1 MLMSVIRNIMELIVE
16 GKKRETIGEPL
27 YKKVG
32 RDGKVYISRDLADQ
46 EILVI
51 PVKAIPEDKI
61 NYINLSRR
69 RSSGAI

>member
-1 MLMSVIRNIMELIVE
+1 MSVIRNIMELIIA
-16 GKKRETIGEPL
+16 GKKRETIGDPQ

-51 PVKAIPEDKI
+51 AVKAFPEDKI
-61 NYINLSRR
+61 DYINLNKRR
-69 RSSGAI
+69 TAGVV